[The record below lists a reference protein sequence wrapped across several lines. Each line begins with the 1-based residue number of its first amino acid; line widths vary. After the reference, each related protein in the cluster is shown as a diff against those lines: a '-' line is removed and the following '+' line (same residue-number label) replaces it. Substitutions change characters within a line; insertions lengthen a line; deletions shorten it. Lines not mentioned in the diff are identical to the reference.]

1 MITFYNLRNILLYTV
16 RYRFYFTSPLHR
28 IWCMHKHYKGRLA
41 STQLAPTSLRE
52 LVIRIIER
60 MDPYALQST
69 MSLDSE
75 QRPLERCWQME
86 VYRALMQTLPKG
98 AVPSSDVGKVR
109 VVHHFSLVIVKR

>member
-1 MITFYNLRNILLYTV
+1 
-16 RYRFYFTSPLHR
+16 
-28 IWCMHKHYKGRLA
+28 MHKHSKGRLA

-60 MDPYALQST
+60 MDPYTIQST

-86 VYRALMQTLPKG
+86 VYRALMQTLALPKG

-109 VVHHFSLVIVKR
+109 VVHRFSLVIVKR